1 MDDSRFIKVETTKY
15 EELKKKE
22 LLFDVIIKLAKR
34 TKDADGYS
42 FTYQDTIDEIL
53 FLAGVEGEQQAQE
66 PTEEPTPTEETE
78 HTETEQTTEGGADT
92 NE

>member
-1 MDDSRFIKVETTKY
+1 MDDSRYIKVETAKY

-42 FTYQDTIDEIL
+42 FTYQDTINEIL
-53 FLAGVEGEQQAQE
+53 FLAGVEEQEEPTQE
-66 PTEEPTPTEETE
+66 PTEEPTEETG
-78 HTETEQTTEGGADT
+78 TEQTEGGNTT

>member
-42 FTYQDTIDEIL
+42 FTYQDTINEIL
-53 FLAGVEGEQQAQE
+53 FLAGVEEEQEQEEPTQEPPEE
-66 PTEEPTPTEETE
+66 PTEETG
-78 HTETEQTTEGGADT
+78 TEQTEGGNTT

>member
-42 FTYQDTIDEIL
+42 FTYQDTINEIL
-53 FLAGVEGEQQAQE
+53 FLAGVEEQEEPTQE
-66 PTEEPTPTEETE
+66 PTEEPTPTEETG
-78 HTETEQTTEGGADT
+78 TEQTEGGANT

>member
-34 TKDADGYS
+34 TIDAGGYS
-42 FTYQDTIDEIL
+42 FTYQDTLNEIL
-53 FLAGVEGEQQAQE
+53 FLAGVEEQEEPKQE
-66 PTEEPTPTEETE
+66 PTEEPTPTEETG
-78 HTETEQTTEGGADT
+78 TEQTEGGANT